1 MLAQRVRLDAFT
13 KVKAA
18 IDELVKALMDEQA
31 AEVKKRDW
39 CVDEFGQN
47 EKKTLQA
54 ENTKKDILAK
64 IAALDTQIKVLT
76 QDIETLKAQIAEM
89 EKQLKAASEAREAE
103 NKEFQATIADQ
114 QLTQRLLKQA
124 LAVLADF
131 YGKGTTD
138 VDTSD
143 AETVLM
149 QQKRQEPAGPPPPP
163 GFEEYKKSAAGGGV
177 MEMIEQIILDA
188 KHMEDMAS
196 QDEGEAVKA
205 YQAFVKETDESV
217 AAKGAE
223 VVAKSEEKAKAE
235 GDLVEA
241 KQEREEVLLKLE
253 ELANYNVELHQTCD
267 FVMKNFDLRQQA
279 RSEEI
284 EALRQAKA
292 ILDGSMQGA

>member
-18 IDELVKALMDEQA
+18 IDELVKALEDEMA

-39 CVDEFGQN
+39 CVDEFDQN
-47 EKKTLQA
+47 EKNTLQA
-54 ENTKKDILAK
+54 ENTKKDIMAK
-64 IAALDTQIKVLT
+64 IAALETQIKVLT
-76 QDIETLKAQIAEM
+76 QEIETLKAQIAEM
-89 EKQLKAASEAREAE
+89 EKQLKAASEARDAE

-114 QLTQRLLKQA
+114 QVTQRLLKKA

-143 AETVLM
+143 AEVFM
-149 QQKRQEPAGPPPPP
+149 QRREEPVGPPPPP

-188 KHMEDMAS
+188 KHMEAEAT
-196 QDEGEAVKA
+196 QDEQEAVKA
-205 YQAFVKETDESV
+205 YEAFTKETNDSV
-217 AAKGAE
+217 AAKAAE
-223 VVAKSEEKAKAE
+223 IVAKSEEKAKAE

-241 KQEREEVLLKLE
+241 KQEREEVLLELE

-292 ILDGSMQGA
+292 ILSGSMQGA